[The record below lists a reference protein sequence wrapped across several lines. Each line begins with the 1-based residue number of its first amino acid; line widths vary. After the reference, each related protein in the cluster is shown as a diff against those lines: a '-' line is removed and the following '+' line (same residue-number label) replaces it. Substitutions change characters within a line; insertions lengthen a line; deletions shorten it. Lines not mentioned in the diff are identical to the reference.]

1 MLKTQIIGCGAAG
14 NKAVINLIEKNY
26 LGEDASYFLVNS
38 TDRDIDPKYRNKSMI
53 FGSDLYSGGCGKERS
68 LGKQLLLEDTKNG
81 IRNID
86 HRIDASAD
94 FITICGSTEGGSGS
108 ASMPLIA
115 KYIKQVLHI
124 PVIVV
129 LFFGFNDDA
138 RGMQNSIEVCQELDD
153 DIGVISICN
162 SKFMDKFNGNKFKAE
177 AQANEYFAQVM
188 RVLIGKDIHESNQNI
203 DDTDLKK
210 LVLTPGYISI
220 QTIVFPNTLKTM
232 DQFNSYIDTAIDTE
246 SKSMES
252 PSPSCKRLGV
262 IFNVK
267 NNSDNFDYSCSIM
280 KQRFGNP
287 YELFIH
293 VQSADEQ
300 SLTIIAVGQNL
311 PLEEVENIYN
321 EYKKA
326 SASVNRDKDKFFET
340 MNEFRGNP
348 DDGAFNM
355 FGNNSNKSNIDQD
368 KASFFKD
375 FGIDLKSSSKEITDH
390 SIKAPKKVNLTN
402 EY

>member
-1 MLKTQIIGCGAAG
+1 MLRTQIIGCGAAG

-26 LGEDASYFLVNS
+26 LGEDVSYFLVNS
-38 TDRDIDPKYRNKSMI
+38 TDRDIPAEYRNKSMI
-53 FGSDLYSGGCGKERS
+53 FGSSIYSGGCGKERS
-68 LGKQLLLEDTKNG
+68 LGKQLLLEDDRNG

-86 HRIDASAD
+86 HRIDGSAD

-162 SKFMDKFNGNKFKAE
+162 SKFKTGNKFKSE
-177 AQANEYFAQVM
+177 SQANDHFGKIM
-188 RVLIGKDIHESNQNI
+188 RVLVGKDIHESTQNI

-210 LVLTPGYISI
+210 LVLTPGYLSI
-220 QTIVFPNTLKTM
+220 QTIEFPTSLKTT
-232 DQFNSYIDTAIDTE
+232 DQFNQFIDSAIDVE

-252 PSPSCKRLGV
+252 PNPSCKRLGV

-267 NNSDNFDYSCSIM
+267 NNNDNLDYSCTVA

-293 VQSADEQ
+293 VQENDVQ
-300 SLTIIAVGQNL
+300 SVTIIAVGQNL

-326 SASVNRDKDKFFET
+326 SAAVNRDKDKFFET
-340 MNEFRGNP
+340 MNAFKGNP

-355 FGNNSNKSNIDQD
+355 FGNSSNKSNIDQD

-375 FGIDLKSSSKEITDH
+375 FGIDLKSSSKDI
-390 SIKAPKKVNLTN
+390 SISGGKAPKKVNSTN